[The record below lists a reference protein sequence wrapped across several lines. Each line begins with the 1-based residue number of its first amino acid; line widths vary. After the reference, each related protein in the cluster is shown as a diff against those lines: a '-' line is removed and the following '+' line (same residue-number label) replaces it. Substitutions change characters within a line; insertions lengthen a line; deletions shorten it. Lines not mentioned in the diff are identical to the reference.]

1 MSQNKVKTVFDYNG
15 VSYEFDVRDADTS
28 EKYEDALEKMA
39 KEEKEI
45 TKTGKGSE
53 IIRAQCKMLKTFF
66 DNCLGEGAGTA
77 ICGEKNNIS
86 VCYEAYGAFLD
97 MIATQKDGILASKNT
112 FQKYSNRQQR
122 RAARKQ
128 AK

>member
-45 TKTGKGSE
+45 PKTGKGSE
-53 IIRAQCKMLKTFF
+53 IIRAQCKMLKNFF
-66 DNCLGEGAGTA
+66 DSCLGKNAGTA
-77 ICGEKNNIS
+77 ICGEKNNIA

-122 RAARKQ
+122 RAAQKQ
-128 AK
+128 GK